1 VREGAGN
8 WNPCGGKMVT
18 GRDTAQG
25 RWTMDNEFRYSKI
38 FKDIHKKK
46 KELDF
51 GFFPVGYLVWILT
64 MYNIEHSPGLFLLI
78 LVPVR

>member
-1 VREGAGN
+1 
-8 WNPCGGKMVT
+8 
-18 GRDTAQG
+18 
-25 RWTMDNEFRYSKI
+25 MDNEFRYSKI